1 MVLVDLIN
9 LINFSVDKTV
19 TSVLK
24 KRSFS
29 EYRPAWTSLDNG
41 IGGVSALN
49 FELKELCPETND
61 LLFQLNFSFLA
72 RV

>member
-1 MVLVDLIN
+1 MVLMDNGRLSNGTI
-9 LINFSVDKTV
+9 LFCFEKRFFSD
-19 TSVLK
+19 
-24 KRSFS
+24 
-29 EYRPAWTSLDNG
+29 YRPAWTSLDNG

-61 LLFQLNFSFLA
+61 LLFQLNFSFWG